1 MYCIRAKEV
10 DSSGAALI
18 ITILVM
24 AALTIL
30 GIMSINTSVV
40 ELYISR
46 SEREIR
52 ESFYL
57 AEGVTMEGIQ
67 RLIAL
72 PPKDLDEQYIP
83 WHHAK
88 SRLASEGID
97 FRNPEDW
104 DINGDENDNAVP
116 GALSGDSFLAAAEWA
131 VATGGS
137 LIQTDTRLYQNRV
150 YGLCRRYDA
159 DTIIEIGYYLRY

>member
-1 MYCIRAKEV
+1 MLPRRFRKDNA
-10 DSSGAALI
+10 SGAALI

-40 ELYISR
+40 EMYISR
-46 SEREIR
+46 SDREIR

-57 AEGVTMEGIQ
+57 AEGVVMEGIQ
-67 RLIAL
+67 QLMILA
-72 PPKDLDEQYIP
+72 PKDLDEQYAP

-88 SRLASEGID
+88 SRLAGERID

-104 DINGDENDNAVP
+104 DTNGDENDNAVP
-116 GALSGDSFLAAAEWA
+116 STLAQDSFLAAVEWG

-137 LIQTDTRLYQNRV
+137 LIQTDTRLYQNRI
-150 YGLCRRYDA
+150 YGLCIRNNTA
-159 DTIIEIGYYLRY
+159 TIIEVGYYLRY